1 LNAHRFRRL
10 KEEQREF
17 IYDANF
23 KHAVKISR
31 QRAATEEAR
40 RLFMAAERQKLIE
53 LNAQHHA
60 DTFAREQTRLTQ
72 TRHLSDGWHR

>member
-23 KHAVKISR
+23 EHAVKISR
-31 QRAATEEAR
+31 QKTI
-40 RLFMAAERQKLIE
+40 LPHM
-53 LNAQHHA
+53 HA
-60 DTFAREQTRLTQ
+60 
-72 TRHLSDGWHR
+72 G